1 MSLGPQTDIPCLGQ
15 ITEAASFQELE
26 PPVLTPCPM
35 PGLNAHSSKKN
46 TDNRKNFPQ
55 CSLWVS
61 DTFVR
66 CISVLVFCVSSS
78 KTVSSPNVLIPN

>member
-35 PGLNAHSSKKN
+35 PGLNAHSSKKH
-46 TDNRKNFPQ
+46 RQQNFPQ
-55 CSLWVS
+55 CSLV
-61 DTFVR
+61 DE
-66 CISVLVFCVSSS
+66 
-78 KTVSSPNVLIPN
+78 

>member
-35 PGLNAHSSKKN
+35 PGLNAHSSKKH
-46 TDNRKNFPQ
+46 RQQKELP
-55 CSLWVS
+55 
-61 DTFVR
+61 
-66 CISVLVFCVSSS
+66 
-78 KTVSSPNVLIPN
+78 PM